1 MSPQLLA
8 NKPYMGS
15 EADMFALAII
25 LLECKVGMEKF
36 FRAASATND
45 LYIEFINENKKFW
58 SRYPEMI
65 SEDFKDLTRRM
76 LLPKEEKRLT
86 DI

>member
-15 EADMFALAII
+15 EADMFALALI

-45 LYIEFINENKKFW
+45 LYIEFINENKKLW
-58 SRYPEMI
+58 SRYPEEI
-65 SEDFKDLTRRM
+65 SEHFKDLTNRM
-76 LLPKEEKRLT
+76 LFPIEDKRLT
-86 DI
+86 DV